1 MVNFLGRRLGRW
13 AAAVAA
19 VLVTGVA
26 SAQPAAEVTE
36 DAVLTRWAARSEEVA
51 SLRAQ
56 VRGARFDVVTAALWP
71 NPQVQLSFLGT
82 PWGTPPDGE
91 VNFGAQWTQPLPVFG
106 QVPARRAA
114 AVASLSV
121 AEVNVGAALW
131 SAASELQAEMVA
143 RAFADARVRLIE
155 RNLEE
160 LRRVEE
166 IIRRRVE
173 AGANSPYDT
182 LRAQAARST
191 LRASLA
197 DATVARERAEAR
209 LVAAIADDEVTEVP
223 ITRAGLAAFRGPES
237 LPALVELA
245 LRRRPDLELARRG
258 ERASLAAAERWRAE
272 TRWTPSVYV
281 GAYATHAADSASVTA
296 GLSFPVPAFD
306 RNQGLEGRARSDA
319 DGQRRLAHALEIR
332 VAREVTGAWNAREHA
347 RAALARFRAEGLVT
361 GEALVRRAEV
371 TYQTGSPGGAG
382 FTVQDL
388 FDAYRALW
396 DARAQELDLVQTFAE
411 AEADLERAAA
421 LVMP

>member
-1 MVNFLGRRLGRW
+1 MEIAQARPE
-13 AAAVAA
+13 A
-19 VLVTGVA
+19 VL
-26 SAQPAAEVTE
+26 SALKDPDPDV
-36 DAVLTRWAARSEEVA
+36 
-51 SLRAQ
+51 RA
-56 VRGARFDVVTAALWP
+56 
-71 NPQVQLSFLGT
+71 
-82 PWGTPPDGE
+82 
-91 VNFGAQWTQPLPVFG
+91 
-106 QVPARRAA
+106 
-114 AVASLSV
+114 
-121 AEVNVGAALW
+121 W
-131 SAASELQAEMVA
+131 SAASLGDLGRIEACRPLIAIVEDAEESHDV
-143 RAFADARVRLIE
+143 RAAAATALGQIE
-155 RNLEE
+155 H
-160 LRRVEE
+160 
-166 IIRRRVE
+166 
-173 AGANSPYDT
+173 
-182 LRAQAARST
+182 
-191 LRASLA
+191 
-197 DATVARERAEAR
+197 
-209 LVAAIADDEVTEVP
+209 
-223 ITRAGLAAFRGPES
+223 PES

-319 DGQRRLAHALEIR
+319 DGQRRLARALEIR

-396 DARAQELDLVQTFAE
+396 DARAQELDLMQTFAE

-421 LVMP
+421 LVVP